1 MFDEAIFIENF
12 VKYYQDNSD
21 YAYDE
26 TSMLYDDYIEEVVSS
41 NSQEINEFIINKY
54 DNPTNVD
61 INSNIEDRVAEILY
75 DRFYNQAEDALVNQ
89 YESDADTDETINT

>member
-12 VKYYQDNSD
+12 VKYYLDNSD

-61 INSNIEDRVAEILY
+61 INESIQERVAEILY
-75 DRFYNQAEDALVNQ
+75 DRFYNQAGDALANQ
-89 YESDADTDETINT
+89 YESEADTE

>member
-1 MFDEAIFIENF
+1 MFNETTFIENF
-12 VKYYQDNSD
+12 VKYYQDNSN

-41 NSQEINEFIINKY
+41 NSQEINEYIINKY

-61 INSNIEDRVAEILY
+61 VNSNIEDRVAEILS
-75 DRFYNQAEDALVNQ
+75 DRFYNQAEEALVNQ
-89 YESDADTDETINT
+89 YESDADTE

>member
-1 MFDEAIFIENF
+1 MFNETAFIENF
-12 VKYYQDNSD
+12 VKYYLNNSN

-41 NSQEINEFIINKY
+41 NSQEINEYIINKY

-61 INSNIEDRVAEILY
+61 VNSNIEDRVAEILS
-75 DRFYNQAEDALVNQ
+75 DRFYNQAEEALVNQ
-89 YESDADTDETINT
+89 YESDADTE

>member
-1 MFDEAIFIENF
+1 MFNETAFIENF
-12 VKYYQDNSD
+12 VKYYLDNSN

-41 NSQEINEFIINKY
+41 NSQEINEYIINKY

-61 INSNIEDRVAEILY
+61 VNSNIEDRVAEILS
-75 DRFYNQAEDALVNQ
+75 DRFYNQAEEALVNQ
-89 YESDADTDETINT
+89 YESDADTE

>member
-1 MFDEAIFIENF
+1 MFNETTFIENF
-12 VKYYQDNSD
+12 VKYYQDNSN

-41 NSQEINEFIINKY
+41 NSQEINEYIINKY

-61 INSNIEDRVAEILY
+61 VNSNIENRVAEILS
-75 DRFYNQAEDALVNQ
+75 DRFYNQAEEALVNQ
-89 YESDADTDETINT
+89 YESDADTE